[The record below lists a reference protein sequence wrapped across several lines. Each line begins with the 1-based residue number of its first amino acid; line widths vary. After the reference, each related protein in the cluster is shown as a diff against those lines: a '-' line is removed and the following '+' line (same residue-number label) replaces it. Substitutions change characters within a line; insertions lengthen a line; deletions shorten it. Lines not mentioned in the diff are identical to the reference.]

1 MSRDILTRRGLLK
14 GAGVLG
20 CSLAAHP
27 LMTTVTFASAPW
39 EATLGRVLLKGPRPI
54 SSQGEEYLT
63 KLLGYLSPSNRC
75 LD

>member
-1 MSRDILTRRGLLK
+1 MRDVTLELAS
-14 GAGVLG
+14 AGF
-20 CSLAAHP
+20 SLAP
-27 LMTTVTFASAPW
+27 LQKNASAPW